1 MNRSIHSSSQHYAGG
16 GEDNDDDMQTAPPP
30 MEPSMVCTSVVDL
43 GAKVCFA
50 TFDEDKNEIIVEE
63 CACSGDELAVV
74 ADKYFSLV
82 RPNLLLLGNSIVSN
96 EGFLEILTK
105 PLPKAAFDGDGQE
118 GTDEGNQATNQN
130 TNGTS
135 PSSSSIPYRV
145 LKSAAFDER
154 NCKSLILQHLRVM
167 SLERR
172 AQNANQR
179 PIGGPVHHFPNS
191 NTRAIAI
198 SNYHLL
204 GAVIDFDSPLQ
215 VKSVGAL
222 LSFLQSTIFKLDGQ
236 ITVDNIRHEQSSNYM
251 NLNAMT
257 IAALN
262 IFSTEHHPLLSS
274 KGRGNSKEGSSL
286 FSLLDRTKSRGGRQM
301 LRNWMLKPLL
311 DREEIM
317 MRQDG
322 VELFANPMMDC
333 ESSVG
338 AVITLMKEVG
348 PLNQMLNRLLKNASL
363 PIDFVSLSRTLS
375 AATEICAILEADFLQ
390 HLRPFVP
397 PPGYTLPPGSAVDDA
412 VRASRCIR
420 FMQKILERC
429 KISDLQDLLERI
441 CACVDEESTAEAR
454 DTVCIR
460 PGYSEKLDTLK
471 EDYNGLA
478 GKCETHA
485 GGNTLATMIF

>member
-1 MNRSIHSSSQHYAGG
+1 
-16 GEDNDDDMQTAPPP
+16 
-30 MEPSMVCTSVVDL
+30 MVCTSVVDL

-96 EGFLEILTK
+96 EGFLEVLTK
-105 PLPKAAFDGDGQE
+105 PLPKAAFDSDDQEGDGA
-118 GTDEGNQATNQN
+118 GEGNQATNQN
-130 TNGTS
+130 TNGVN
-135 PSSSSIPYRV
+135 PSSSIPYRV

-172 AQNANQR
+172 AQNGDQH
-179 PIGGPVHHFPNS
+179 PISGPAHHFPNS
-191 NTRAIAI
+191 NNRAIAI
-198 SNYHLL
+198 SNYHML

-251 NLNAMT
+251 NLNATT

-262 IFSTEHHPLLSS
+262 IFSTEHHPLLAS

-286 FSLLDRTKSRGGRQM
+286 FSLLDRTKSRGGREM

-322 VELFANPMMDC
+322 VELFADPMFDC

-338 AVITLMKEVG
+338 AIITLMKEVG
-348 PLNQMLNRLLKNASL
+348 PINQMLNRLLKNASL

-375 AATEICAILEADFLQ
+375 AATQICTILEADFLRQ
-390 HLRPFVP
+390 LRPFVP
-397 PPGYTLPPGSAVDDA
+397 PPGYTLPPGSAVDGA

-420 FMQKILERC
+420 FLQNILERC
-429 KISDLQDLLERI
+429 NISDLQDLLERI

-478 GKCETHA
+478 GKYNIHA
-485 GGNTLATMIF
+485 GRNTMATILFFLTSH